1 MSWLNGKGVAPRLF
15 KEGKGVDK
23 NEPEKK
29 GFFKFF
35 DIVWAKLGKFVQTNL
50 LYVGLSIL
58 WLAALYFIL
67 PIGYDLAL
75 SIANGDEMVASNIE
89 LTLRSV
95 FALIVFNLIGNPLI
109 APSYAF
115 ITRCFT
121 RGEPVWIW
129 SDGLDI
135 FKQNFKQSLAL
146 FLIDIVVTMMSINGV
161 IFYYM
166 QYAATGTYVW
176 LLLLSIFCAVLFVYI
191 TMHYYIYQIMI
202 AFECSFMQLI
212 KNAMICTIANLPMT
226 VVFTLIS
233 IGIILG
239 LGFIVSPIIIIFF
252 NITVGLCLTRYPME
266 FYASRVI
273 RKKIKQQEKQLKRN
287 KARITYT
294 GEDK

>member
-1 MSWLNGKGVAPRLF
+1 MSWLNGKGIAPKLF
-15 KEGKGVDK
+15 KEGKGVEK

-35 DIVWAKLGKFVQTNL
+35 DIVWAKLGKFIQTNL
-50 LYVGLSIL
+50 LYTGLSLL
-58 WLAALYFIL
+58 WLIFLYVVI
-67 PIGYDLAL
+67 PVSYTWAL
-75 SIANGDEMVASNIE
+75 SLTNGNEGQASN
-89 LTLRSV
+89 LVFGLRML
-95 FALIVFNLIGNPLI
+95 FTLIVFNLIGNPLI

-115 ITRCFT
+115 VTRCFT

-129 SDGLDI
+129 SDGWDV

-146 FLIDIVVTMMSINGV
+146 FLIDIVVILMSINGV
-161 IFYYM
+161 VFYYM
-166 QYAATGTYVW
+166 QYASTGEYVW

-212 KNAMICTIANLPMT
+212 KNAMLCTIANLPMT
-226 VVFTLIS
+226 VILTIIS
-233 IGIILG
+233 AGIIIG
-239 LGFIVSPIIIIFF
+239 LAFAVFPGIVIVFDL
-252 NITVGLCLTRYPME
+252 TVGLCLTRYPME

-273 RKKIKQQEKQLKRN
+273 GKKIKQQEKQISRN

-294 GEDK
+294 GEGK